1 MQDLRPL
8 SPTART
14 VILASASPRRHELL
28 RMIVPGFTVAG
39 TRSIKETVPESL
51 SGCDVP
57 AYLSQLKADGYAD
70 LLSPNNLLI
79 TADTVVI
86 RNDGIILGKPSDRA
100 DACRM
105 LRSLSDAPHT
115 VVTGV
120 SVSTSGRRETF
131 SETTT
136 VHFAPLTDDE
146 IKTYVDRFHPL
157 DKAGAYGIQEWI
169 GCIGIRSIEG
179 CFYNVM
185 GLPLH
190 RLYQVLRTF

>member
-8 SPTART
+8 SPTTRS
-14 VILASASPRRHELL
+14 VLLASASPRRHELL
-28 RMIVPGFTVAG
+28 RMIVPDFTVADSR
-39 TRSIKETVPESL
+39 TIAENIPESL
-51 SGCDVP
+51 SGSEVP
-57 AYLSQLKADGYAD
+57 AYLSQLKADGYSD
-70 LLSPNNLLI
+70 LLTPDNLLI

-86 RNDGIILGKPSDRA
+86 RNDGTILGKPSDLA

-105 LRSLSDAPHT
+105 LRSLSDAPHA

-120 SVSTSGRRETF
+120 SISTSARRETF
-131 SETTT
+131 CETTT
-136 VHFAPLTDDE
+136 VHFAHLTDDE
-146 IKTYVDRFHPL
+146 IETYVGRFHPL

-169 GCIGIRSIEG
+169 GCVGIRFIEG

-190 RLYQVLRTF
+190 RLYQMLRTF